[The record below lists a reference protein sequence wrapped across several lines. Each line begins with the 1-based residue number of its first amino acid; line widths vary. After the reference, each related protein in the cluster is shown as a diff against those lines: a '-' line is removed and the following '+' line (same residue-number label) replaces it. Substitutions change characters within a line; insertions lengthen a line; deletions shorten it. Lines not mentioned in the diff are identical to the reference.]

1 MCTIIST
8 ELNQVYNHNNNIVS
22 DEYSYLEDNDEL
34 IAGPDHVGIMGGLLH
49 IHGHPRIGTLKNYKV
64 LLQNNGHFQLNIE
77 LILKQKKRQ
86 NYYVSQD

>member
-1 MCTIIST
+1 MCTIIPT

-49 IHGHPRIGTLKNYKV
+49 IHGHPRIGTLKNKKV
-64 LLQNNGHFQLNIE
+64 
-77 LILKQKKRQ
+77 
-86 NYYVSQD
+86 